1 MHRKKKKVHIF
12 FRDAREGE
20 MYEIIKS
27 IYFSFIMISE
37 LKIFSVI
44 KIENWNDRRDRT
56 SKIYRKKNVGVG
68 VDTICK
74 PRERGR
80 QRNVK

>member
-44 KIENWNDRRDRT
+44 KIEN
-56 SKIYRKKNVGVG
+56 
-68 VDTICK
+68 
-74 PRERGR
+74 
-80 QRNVK
+80 